1 MSPSMSNSGLAIAD
15 AHLHFFSYNYFR
27 MLTAQRGVSASPE
40 NVAGTLKLIGWDL
53 PEESPRAF
61 AARWVKELDRH
72 NVAQAALLASL
83 PGDEPSVA
91 EALAAFPDRFFGY
104 FFVNPMMD
112 NAADLLRKAFDSGLR
127 GLCLLPA
134 MHRFSLREARVE
146 AAVRVASETPG
157 AVVFVHCG
165 LLAVGVRGKLGLS
178 SRFDMSYSNPVDL
191 HALALQYPQVPF
203 VIPHFGAGYLREAL
217 MMAHL
222 CPNVYFDTSS
232 HNTWVR
238 FLESEITLKDVFR
251 KALDVAGPQRLL
263 FGTNSTGFPAG
274 WDRSVLDE
282 QMEVLETLGVSDSDR
297 DAILG
302 GNLRRILGRGEASLS
317 AGAKPI

>member
-1 MSPSMSNSGLAIAD
+1 MSAANLAIAD

-40 NVAGTLKLIGWDL
+40 NVASTLRMLQWEL
-53 PEESPRAF
+53 PDESPRAF
-61 AARWVKELDRH
+61 AARWVAELDRH
-72 NVAQAALLASL
+72 HVAQAALLASL

-91 EALAAFPDRFFGY
+91 EAIAAYPHRFFGY
-104 FFVNPMMD
+104 FFLNPMMD
-112 NAADLLRKAFDSGLR
+112 NATEVLRRAFDSGLR

-178 SRFDMSYSNPVDL
+178 SRFDMSYSNPIDL
-191 HALALQYPQVPF
+191 HALALLYPQVPF
-203 VIPHFGAGYLREAL
+203 VIPHFGAGFLREAL
-217 MMAHL
+217 MVAHL

-232 HNTWVR
+232 HNGWTR
-238 FLESEITLKDVFR
+238 FLEGNVSLEDVFR

-263 FGTNSTGFPAG
+263 FGSNSGGFPAG
-274 WDRSVLDE
+274 WDRT
-282 QMEVLETLGVSDSDR
+282 VLESQLQVMDTLGLAETDR
-297 DAILG
+297 ADILG
-302 GNLRRILGRGEASLS
+302 GNLRRILGKGQALGS
-317 AGAKPI
+317 GATPI